1 MPINPID
8 IMRTQEASTI
18 KHMESSRTQHA
29 HEQLSKNFQT
39 LIEHEHNKP
48 KETTKSDNPEY
59 RYDAKEKGNNEYY
72 GPGGKK
78 REKKEEKEKS
88 KDNQNEASKTPKSG
102 GFDVRI

>member
-18 KHMESSRTQHA
+18 KHMESTRAQHA
-29 HEQLSKNFQT
+29 QEQISKNFQT
-39 LIEHEHNKP
+39 IVEQDHNKP

-72 GPGGKK
+72 GSGNKK
-78 REKKEEKEKS
+78 KEKKE
-88 KDNQNEASKTPKSG
+88 DNQKDKKETRKTQKSG
-102 GFDVRI
+102 GFDVLI

>member
-29 HEQLSKNFQT
+29 QEQISKNFQT
-39 LIEHEHNKP
+39 LVEQDHNKP

-59 RYDAKEKGNNEYY
+59 RYDAKEQGNNSYY
-72 GPGGKK
+72 SANGEKK
-78 REKKEEKEKS
+78 KKKEEEKKESKQTLKS
-88 KDNQNEASKTPKSG
+88 K
-102 GFDVRI
+102 GFDVLI